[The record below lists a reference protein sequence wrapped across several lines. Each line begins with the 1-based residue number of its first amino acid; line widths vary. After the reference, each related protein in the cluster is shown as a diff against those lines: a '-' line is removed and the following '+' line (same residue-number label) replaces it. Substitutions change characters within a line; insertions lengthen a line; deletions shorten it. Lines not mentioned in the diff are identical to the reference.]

1 VWPAPTLTGERVTLR
16 AMCPDDADDVLDIS
30 VYDGVHAV
38 SVAEARSMLTRI
50 DADAARGDTVHWGIC
65 QAGSDTVVGTIGFYR
80 GFADAQGEVGYVLRA
95 PFRRRGLMREALALV
110 VAFGFER
117 LGSRR
122 SSRVPPPTTRRPS
135 GCCAVSGSS
144 RALRMK
150 RSRASCCG
158 RIATFAP
165 SSRAAEPR
173 RTGRPHHAPS
183 ASRTRCATPTA
194 CVHAASRSAG
204 MASGASGAGAAPGP
218 APGAHLRRT
227 A

>member
-1 VWPAPTLTGERVTLR
+1 MWPAPTLTGERVTLR

-110 VAFGFER
+110 VAFGFGRLELATIVARTAADNAASIGLLGR
-117 LGSRR
+117 LGFEPQPSDEALLTFVLR
-122 SSRVPPPTTRRPS
+122 SDR
-135 GCCAVSGSS
+135 
-144 RALRMK
+144 
-150 RSRASCCG
+150 
-158 RIATFAP
+158 F
-165 SSRAAEPR
+165 
-173 RTGRPHHAPS
+173 
-183 ASRTRCATPTA
+183 
-194 CVHAASRSAG
+194 
-204 MASGASGAGAAPGP
+204 
-218 APGAHLRRT
+218 RRT
-227 A
+227 ADQNS